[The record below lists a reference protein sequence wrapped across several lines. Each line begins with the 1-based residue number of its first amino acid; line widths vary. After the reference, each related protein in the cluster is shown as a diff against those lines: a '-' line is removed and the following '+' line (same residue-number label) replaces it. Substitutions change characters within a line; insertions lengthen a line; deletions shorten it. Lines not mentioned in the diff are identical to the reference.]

1 MIGVCLKYMMRNYG
15 SQLQAR
21 ATIKVLEDMGL
32 KYEIL
37 QYNKKGI
44 MFKLKALPRI
54 FNPVFI
60 NDKLLSLQKRETCER
75 YPKSK
80 YVTNYLMLIVKN
92 ILWRI
97 QYV

>member
-44 MFKLKALPRI
+44 IFKLKALPRI
-54 FNPVFI
+54 FNPVFV
-60 NDKLLSLQKRETCER
+60 NDKLLSLQKRGT
-75 YPKSK
+75 
-80 YVTNYLMLIVKN
+80 
-92 ILWRI
+92 
-97 QYV
+97 